1 MRTNIVIDDGLMTE
15 ALACTGLETKKAV
28 IEEALRTLVQLRRQG
43 EIRSLRGR
51 LHWQGDLNSLREG
64 QVAYTTADGLTDETP
79 ISTEANDQVESSDT
93 HVAG

>member
-64 QVAYTTADGLTDETP
+64 RVAYTTDDGITDEAR
-79 ISTEANDQVESSDT
+79 ISLETIHQVESSDT
-93 HVAG
+93 NVAG